1 MSLNV
6 DSALMQAEQDAL
18 RLQQQAEQEAAMAV
32 ALPLRF
38 EQNMAAFRR
47 YIPHIAD
54 TYERYQPAR
63 PFRFF
68 CNENGQP
75 NLEWLDDGVAV
86 YGNEPYLICE
96 TLVTEFMEKGGL
108 SKFSF
113 SQEANPLGFMH
124 VEYLNKL
131 NAYLDDISE
140 TETQLEHV
148 PNEVPSALVFGV
160 GLGYHLGYLY
170 ERCKIGTLFLFE
182 PDLDLFYASL
192 YCFDWAPLLDY
203 LHQENL
209 GMQILL
215 GQDEE
220 SIVKDFASAIHS
232 RGSFLIANAF
242 IMWGYQNEKIKKL
255 IEKVQQEYFLLV
267 MGWGFFDDNLIA
279 LSHTINNIERGVPF
293 LQKDRRVSPQYQRT
307 PVFIVANGP
316 SLDDAIAVIEQSK
329 DKAIIISCGSAISA
343 LHKVGIKPDI
353 HVETE
358 RTKVVYDFLVNLD
371 DPEYLRDVL
380 FLSTDVIHP
389 DCATLFNTSAL
400 AFKLSEPGVV
410 LYRNYFPGLQP
421 CAALGGVNPL
431 VGNIGVSAPI
441 HLGFKH
447 LYLFGLDNGYKH
459 KGHHHSRLSSYYN
472 NEESAGTLGEMMY
485 GDSQWRREGNFGG
498 MVISNAMFDTSRH
511 VMEQALAANPDVQ
524 CFNCSDGAKITHTR
538 ALPSVEISF
547 SQRVD
552 KTALLGEIAS
562 LCAPIPLSKED
573 FSSLLD
579 VEFFNIFIDKM
590 MEEWQQPFASRN
602 EVNQLMLRNFG
613 YLAQIAATRQ
623 QHITQ
628 TMVGSMNYVFT
639 LLSSVLYSF
648 EGEEKTLQL
657 MKPAIALWL
666 EFLGKVKAMYPRAL
680 DSVDMI
686 DNEVMALFRKK
697 AGSKV

>member
-1 MSLNV
+1 MSLNIDTV
-6 DSALMQAEQDAL
+6 LVQAEQEAL
-18 RLQQQAEQEAAMAV
+18 RLQQQADQEAAMAV

-38 EQNMAAFRR
+38 EQNMAAFRQF
-47 YIPHIAD
+47 IPHIAD
-54 TYERYQPAR
+54 MYEAYQPAR

-75 NLEWLDDGVAV
+75 NLAWLDDDVAV
-86 YGNEPYLICE
+86 YGKEPYLICE

-131 NAYLDDISE
+131 NAYLDDISA
-140 TETQLEHV
+140 TEALLGHV

-220 SIVKDFASAIHS
+220 TIVKDFSSAIHR

-242 IMWGYQNEKIKKL
+242 IMWGYQNDKIKKL
-255 IEKVQQEYFLLV
+255 IEKVQQEYYLLV

-293 LQKDRRVSPQYQRT
+293 LQKDRRLSSQHQRT

-316 SLDDAIAVIEQSK
+316 SLDESIAVIERNK
-329 DKAIIISCGSAISA
+329 DKAVIISCGSAISA
-343 LHKVGIKPDI
+343 LHRVGIKPDI

-358 RTKVVYDFLVNLD
+358 RTKIVYDFLVNLE

-389 DCATLFNTSAL
+389 DCATLFNRTAL

-410 LYRNYFPGLQP
+410 LYQNYFSSLKP
-421 CAALGGVNPL
+421 CVALGGVNPL
-431 VGNIGVSAPI
+431 VGNIGISAPV
-441 HLGFKH
+441 HLGFKQ

-459 KGHHHSRLSSYYN
+459 KGHHHSKLSSYYN
-472 NEESAGTLGEMMY
+472 DEENAGALGEMMY
-485 GDSQWRREGNFGG
+485 GDSLWQREGNFGG
-498 MVISNAMFDTSRH
+498 TVISNAMFDTSRR
-511 VMEQALAANPDVQ
+511 VMEQVLANNDEVR
-524 CFNCSDGAKITHTR
+524 CFNCSDGARIAHTR
-538 ALPSVEISF
+538 ALPSGEISL
-547 SQRVD
+547 SQPVD
-552 KTALLGEIAS
+552 KAALLDEVAA
-562 LCAPIPLSKED
+562 LCAPIPLSKDD

-579 VEFFNIFIDKM
+579 VEFFNIFVDKM
-590 MEEWQQPFASRN
+590 MDEWRQPFSSRN
-602 EVNQLMLRNFG
+602 ELNQLMLRNFG

-623 QHITQ
+623 QHISQ

-639 LLSSVLYSF
+639 LLSSILYSF
-648 EGEEKTLQL
+648 EGEEETLAL
-657 MKPAIALWL
+657 MQPAIELWL
-666 EFLGKVKAMYPRAL
+666 EFLGKVREMYPRAL

-697 AGSKV
+697 TVKS

>member
-1 MSLNV
+1 MPG
-6 DSALMQAEQDAL
+6 DIDAALINAEQEAQRL
-18 RLQQQAEQEAAMAV
+18 RQQAEQEAAMAV

-38 EQNMAAFRR
+38 EQNMAAFRQ

-54 TYERYQPAR
+54 MYETYQPTR

-75 NLEWLDDGVAV
+75 NLTWLDDDIAV
-86 YGNEPYLICE
+86 YGKEPYLICE
-96 TLVTEFMEKGGL
+96 TLVTEFMERGGL

-113 SQEANPLGFMH
+113 GQEANPLGFMH

-131 NAYLDDISE
+131 NAYLDDISVKE
-140 TETQLEHV
+140 ALLTHV

-192 YCFDWAPLLDY
+192 FCFDWAPLLDY

-209 GMQILL
+209 GLQLLL

-220 SIVKDFASAIHS
+220 TIVKDFASAVHS

-255 IEKVQQEYFLLV
+255 IEKVQQEYYLLV

-279 LSHTINNIERGVPF
+279 LSHTIRNIERRVPF
-293 LQKDRRVSPQYQRT
+293 LQSERRLSPKCQRV

-316 SLDDAIAVIEQSK
+316 SLDSSIAVIEENK

-358 RTKVVYDFLVNLD
+358 RTKIVYDFLVNLD
-371 DPEYLRDVL
+371 DPDYLRDVL

-389 DCATLFNTSAL
+389 DCATLFDHSVL
-400 AFKLSEPGVV
+400 VFKVSEPGVKF
-410 LYRNYFPGLQP
+410 YQNYFSHLNA
-421 CAALGGVNPL
+421 CTVLGGVNPL
-431 VGNIGVSAPI
+431 VGNIGISAPI
-441 HLGFKH
+441 HLGFKQ

-472 NEESAGTLGEMMY
+472 DEESAGALGEMMY
-485 GDSQWRREGNFGG
+485 GDSPWQREGNFGG
-498 MVISNAMFDTSRH
+498 TVISNAMFDTSRH
-511 VMEQALAANPDVQ
+511 VMEQVLVTNSDVR
-524 CFNCSDGAKITHTR
+524 CFNCSDGARIAYTR
-538 ALPSVEISF
+538 ALPSEELRLF
-547 SQRVD
+547 QPVD
-552 KTALLGEIAS
+552 KRALLEEIMT

-579 VEFFNIFIDKM
+579 VEFFNLFIDKM
-590 MEEWQQPFASRN
+590 MEEWRQPFASRN
-602 EVNQLMLRNFG
+602 ELNQLMLRNFG
-613 YLAQIAATRQ
+613 YLAQISATRQ
-623 QHITQ
+623 QHISQ

-639 LLSSVLYSF
+639 LLSSILYSF
-648 EGEEKTLQL
+648 EGEEETLAL
-657 MKPAIALWL
+657 MKPAIEIWL
-666 EFLGKVKAMYPRAL
+666 EFLGKAREMYPKAL

-686 DNEVMALFRKK
+686 DNEVMTLFRKK
-697 AGSKV
+697 P